1 MFRAR
6 AKTRSSLALQTVTY
20 AARPSVSQLLAEFVP
35 ESVPMIDGTTAVPA
49 ARFGA
54 DVLGV
59 DIASNLVAAGTLE
72 HEALA

>member
-1 MFRAR
+1 
-6 AKTRSSLALQTVTY
+6 
-20 AARPSVSQLLAEFVP
+20 
-35 ESVPMIDGTTAVPA
+35 MIDGTTAVPA